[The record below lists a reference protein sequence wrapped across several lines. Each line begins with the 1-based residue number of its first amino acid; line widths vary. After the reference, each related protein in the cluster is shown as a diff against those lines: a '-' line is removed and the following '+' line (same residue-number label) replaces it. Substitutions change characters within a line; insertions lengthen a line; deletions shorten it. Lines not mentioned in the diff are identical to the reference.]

1 MKLDVIITGL
11 VLIVG
16 FFVIFLIGKVVND
29 LIHREYDLNEDL
41 VKKDNPALALSVTGY
56 YFGLVLCIGGA
67 LAGPSH
73 GVISDLIDLAAYG
86 LLGIILLNISWYIC
100 DKVILYKF
108 KLADELMRD
117 RNQGTGA
124 VSAGVSIAS
133 GFIIYGSTKGEGG
146 GILTLLV
153 FWALGQILLIIAGR
167 VYTLI
172 TPYDVH
178 GEIEKDNVAAG
189 VSFAGALIAMGVVVG
204 LAAEGDFISWE
215 ESLPGYLAY
224 ALFGLIMLPAVR
236 WLTDRILF
244 PTVKLSDEIVAGTA
258 DQDEPNVGAAYIE
271 AFAYIAGAFV
281 IFWCV

>member
-11 VLIVG
+11 VLIAG
-16 FFVIFLIGKVVND
+16 FFVLFLIGKLIND
-29 LIHREYDLNEDL
+29 FIHREYDLNEDL

-73 GVISDLIDLAAYG
+73 GIAADLIDLAIYG
-86 LLGIILLNISWYIC
+86 LLGILLLNISWYIC
-100 DKVILYKF
+100 DKLILFKF
-108 KLADELMRD
+108 KIADELMRD

-124 VSAGVSIAS
+124 VSAAVSIAS
-133 GFIIYGSTKGEGG
+133 GFIIYGSIKGEGG
-146 GILTLLV
+146 GIITLLA
-153 FWALGQILLIIAGR
+153 FWALGQILLIIAGK
-167 VYTLI
+167 VFALI

-178 GEIEKDNVAAG
+178 EEIEKDNVAAG

-204 LAAEGDFISWE
+204 LAAEGDFVSWK
-215 ESLPGYLAY
+215 ESLGGYLAY
-224 ALFGLIMLPAVR
+224 ALFGLILLPVVR
-236 WLTDRILF
+236 FLTDKILF
-244 PTVKLSDEIVAGTA
+244 PTVKLSDEIIAGTD
-258 DQDEPNVGAAYIE
+258 DQEVPNVGAAYIE